1 MPKISVIIPVYNGE
15 KYIKRCI
22 DSIINQTYDNVQII
36 IINDGSTDNTENIL
50 KDYSNI
56 VLINKENEGVSKARN
71 TGLSLATGD
80 YIYFCDA
87 DDYLEKDAFETLVK
101 EYAENDLLRFG
112 HYVVNGDQKKEK
124 TNEDDIL
131 ASVDLNFDDNEQILE
146 YLISNKTEGHLWNYL
161 FKLSV
166 IKDKNILFDEDLF
179 YQEDVIFL
187 LEYVLKIKKIK
198 VVSNP
203 FYNYFVNENS
213 VTKNIESSVRN
224 LSSIAK
230 LRQKF
235 LDILKENNM
244 MNLSSLLEQRFLNLQ
259 LSYVLDYRDKLSK
272 KECVKVLKRI
282 ATANHEY
289 YSDVLKK
296 PISKK
301 WKIFINLLKNK
312 HIHLFN
318 AYIKLYLLFK
328 K

>member
-15 KYIKRCI
+15 KYIQRCI
-22 DSIINQTYDNVQII
+22 DSVFNQTYSNVEII
-36 IINDGSTDNTENIL
+36 VVNDGSTDDTENIL
-50 KDYSNI
+50 KKYSNI
-56 VLINKENEGVSKARN
+56 VLVNKENEGVSKARN
-71 TGLSLATGD
+71 TGLSLATGE
-80 YIYFCDA
+80 YVYFCDA
-87 DDYLEKDAFETLVK
+87 DDYLEKDAFEVLIN
-101 EYAENDLLRFG
+101 EYDGNDLLRFG
-112 HYVVNGDQKKEK
+112 HYVVNDEQKNEK
-124 TNEDDIL
+124 KNNDDIL
-131 ASVDLNFDDNEQILE
+131 AGVNLNFDYNKQLLE

-161 FKLSV
+161 FKLKV
-166 IKDKNILFDEDLF
+166 IKDNNILFDEDLF

-187 LEYVLKIKKIK
+187 LEYILKIKKIK
-198 VVSNP
+198 IISNP

-224 LSSIAK
+224 LSSVAK
-230 LRQKF
+230 LRQKS

-244 MNLSSLLEQRFLNLQ
+244 MKLSTLLEQRFLNLQ

-272 KECVKVLKRI
+272 KEYVEVLKRI

-289 YSDVLKK
+289 YLDVLKK
-296 PISKK
+296 PLSKK

-318 AYIKLYLLFK
+318 VYIKLYLLFK